1 MPSFAELFGLLGLIA
16 AAGYWL
22 AAMRSK
28 ELARDAGLR
37 ACRQADVQFLD
48 DTVQLVKARLRR
60 DPRGRIAVYRE
71 YRFEFTRD
79 GEHRHRGEI
88 VLLGARV
95 QRVSVDEP
103 TPDWGRLH

>member
-37 ACRQADVQFLD
+37 TCRQAEVQFLD

-60 DPRGRIAVYRE
+60 DPLGRVAVYRE

-79 GEHRHRGEI
+79 GDRRHRGEI
-88 VLLGARV
+88 VMLGARV
-95 QRVSVDEP
+95 QRVSLEEP
-103 TPDWGRLH
+103 VPDWRQLH